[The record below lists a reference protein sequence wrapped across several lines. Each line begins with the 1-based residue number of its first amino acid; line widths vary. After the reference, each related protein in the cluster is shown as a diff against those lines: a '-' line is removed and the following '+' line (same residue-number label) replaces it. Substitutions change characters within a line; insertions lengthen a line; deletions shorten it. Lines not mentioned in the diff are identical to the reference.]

1 MSNVVHGSFSGTR
14 VGGVKENND
23 SFALGDIA
31 NDVLCM
37 VIEMLQGDG
46 DLAARTMLLAVARL
60 THDAEIFG
68 KETAVSTTLLE
79 ATRTAID
86 AFHNPP
92 PAAA

>member
-14 VGGVKENND
+14 VRGVKENND

-60 THDAEIFG
+60 THDAEILG
-68 KETAVSTTLLE
+68 KEAAVSTMLLE
-79 ATRTAID
+79 ATRNAID
-86 AFHNPP
+86 AFHNSP